1 MAVLTELGEI
11 LHEEHFR
18 ILVFLCGL
26 ENRVSGRAAFQ
37 PLDPGNP
44 DDRAELEQLIACLDQ
59 IIGHNAFEEAVFF
72 PLIWDGGEGE
82 LASLLT
88 EEHASIA
95 PLTIRCR
102 EEAVALLEY
111 GPGFG
116 RWGVF
121 CRAARKLV
129 ARMMQHL
136 QKEELTFVQRLDFF
150 VEADLDHR
158 LAVKHGVERQRYK
171 FGATF
176 HAVAAG

>member
-1 MAVLTELGEI
+1 MSGLTELGQV

-26 ENRVSGRAAFQ
+26 ENRVTGRAALQ
-37 PLDPGNP
+37 PLDSGNP
-44 DDRAELEQLIACLDQ
+44 EDRAELEQLIACLDQ

-95 PLTIRCR
+95 PLTLRFR

-111 GPGFG
+111 GSGFG

-121 CRAARKLV
+121 CRGARKLV

-136 QKEELTFVQRLDFF
+136 QKEELTFVQRLAFF
-150 VEADLDHR
+150 VDADLDHR
-158 LAVKHGVERQRYK
+158 LAVKHGAERQRYRY
-171 FGATF
+171 AASF
-176 HAVAAG
+176 HAAAVG